1 MCAYYVKYS
10 IQSIFQ
16 GYHVQP
22 IVMDTNTPSVPRV
35 ASPVDS
41 TVSQS
46 AGASRRSLSY
56 ADTARSTVMPS
67 DTPVWSKKYKNSI
80 FSYPAILLPYP
91 KICYSFRMRFF

>member
-10 IQSIFQ
+10 IQGIFQ

-56 ADTARSTVMPS
+56 ADTARSSTVMPS
-67 DTPVWSKKYKNSI
+67 DTPVWPKIIKENIS
-80 FSYPAILLPYP
+80 FLSYLAILLVMA
-91 KICYSFRMRFF
+91 SE